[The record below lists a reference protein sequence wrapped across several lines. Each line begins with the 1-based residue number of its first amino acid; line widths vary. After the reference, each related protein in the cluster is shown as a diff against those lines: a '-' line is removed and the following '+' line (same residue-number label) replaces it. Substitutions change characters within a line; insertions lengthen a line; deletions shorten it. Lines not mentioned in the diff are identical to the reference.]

1 MVDLRQH
8 CSPVENQR
16 GSNSCTANSV
26 AGAYEYLNVRYCEE
40 TGDTPGDISRLFI
53 YYVGRKSDQLRFKEE
68 EADQKPKDKG
78 MTISGAINTL
88 TKKGACLEK
97 DWPFELSAV
106 NECPK
111 DECFAAALDYKIRD
125 SVRVPVNEHAMK
137 ACLAEGYPLIFGLR
151 LTKRFFQTDAAGAVE
166 TPDAGD
172 AQATRHGLH
181 CMLAVG
187 YNDAQRRFIVRNSWG
202 EHWGHHGYCFIPYD
216 YMCDPKANCCHQ
228 YAIRSLATEDLTPAP
243 PPLLEYSGDVAIRV
257 QQADGDV
264 RPVPLLEF
272 RLSTLA
278 GLRAEG
284 HDARGSFL
292 LRGELSL
299 GNTRLLATK
308 RYYGRREYDR
318 WDLRLAGAEPD
329 GRRTY
334 GGHWA
339 PGDAPG
345 ENAGAVELVLLH
357 TPRLTYAGP
366 AEGKFEV
373 VDEGWKEMAFS
384 AFELSTARGLSAAGE
399 DANGAFEL
407 TGQVEGNLKRL
418 KVRAQKLYTGKKRP
432 IYWDLEVQRPA
443 PGAGGPVRLVG
454 TYTLQEGW
462 PPNGDVEV
470 ALAGEFVEDEGA
482 AAAAALA
489 ALPPPPP
496 PDEKRQRAYFED
508 DEVQEVEEED
518 EPDEPEGEGG
528 FDARDAF
535 DGEAEARRCF
545 ASVDADGSGT
555 VEKQELATALRR
567 LGVLTAG
574 AGAVEVVT
582 TVNSLFAKY
591 DADGDGR
598 LDFEEFKGLAAE
610 LELTR
615 ARRP

>member
-1 MVDLRQH
+1 MVKKKIIVNGQAFASHGLAECDLSVEPDKCHPWEQKLEGELPPMVDLRQH

-202 EHWGHHGYCFIPYD
+202 EHWGHHGYCFVPYD

-228 YAIRSLATEDLTPAP
+228 YAIRSLATEDLTPARRA
-243 PPLLEYSGDVAIRV
+243 VAG
-257 QQADGDV
+257 QHA
-264 RPVPLLEF
+264 
-272 RLSTLA
+272 
-278 GLRAEG
+278 
-284 HDARGSFL
+284 
-292 LRGELSL
+292 
-299 GNTRLLATK
+299 LLATK

-399 DANGAFEL
+399 DTNGAFEL

-418 KVRAQKLYTGKKRP
+418 KVRAQKLYAGKKRP
-432 IYWDLEVQRPA
+432 IYWDLEVRRPA

-454 TYTLQEGW
+454 TYTLQEG
-462 PPNGDVEV
+462 
-470 ALAGEFVEDEGA
+470 
-482 AAAAALA
+482 
-489 ALPPPPP
+489 
-496 PDEKRQRAYFED
+496 
-508 DEVQEVEEED
+508 
-518 EPDEPEGEGG
+518 
-528 FDARDAF
+528 
-535 DGEAEARRCF
+535 
-545 ASVDADGSGT
+545 
-555 VEKQELATALRR
+555 
-567 LGVLTAG
+567 
-574 AGAVEVVT
+574 
-582 TVNSLFAKY
+582 
-591 DADGDGR
+591 
-598 LDFEEFKGLAAE
+598 
-610 LELTR
+610 
-615 ARRP
+615 